1 MRDRLEK
8 GLLESCPG
16 ARLNGDPE
24 ARLPNTTNISFDYIE
39 GEAILLMLD
48 DRGICA
54 STGSACA
61 SGSLEP
67 SHVLR
72 AMQVAGMSVHG
83 SIRFS
88 LSAYNTEEDI
98 DAVLTELPKIVHR
111 LRELSPFIS

>member
-1 MRDRLEK
+1 
-8 GLLESCPG
+8 
-16 ARLNGDPE
+16 
-24 ARLPNTTNISFDYIE
+24 
-39 GEAILLMLD
+39 MLD

-72 AMQVAGMSVHG
+72 AMNVAGVSVHG

-88 LSAYNTEEDI
+88 FSTYNSDEDV
-98 DAVLTELPKIVHR
+98 DAVLTELPKVVKR
-111 LRELSPFIS
+111 LRELSPFVG